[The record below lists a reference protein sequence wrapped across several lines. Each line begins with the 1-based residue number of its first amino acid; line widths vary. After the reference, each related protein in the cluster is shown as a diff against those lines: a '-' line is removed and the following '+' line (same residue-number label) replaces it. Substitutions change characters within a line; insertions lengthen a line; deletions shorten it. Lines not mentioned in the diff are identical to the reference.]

1 MFLFSIQNLVSN
13 LKIYILVF
21 KCIFTNKWNCSNS
34 HIFCFVNFW
43 NMEVTNVTIMN
54 RIMLCCRSSSKFIS
68 DFTMLTSFSTV
79 GLRVTR
85 QTISIFRIMFL
96 LNTVWSHN
104 LLNLSPLWH
113 CGNLHLSISSVS
125 RVIQETEASW

>member
-1 MFLFSIQNLVSN
+1 
-13 LKIYILVF
+13 
-21 KCIFTNKWNCSNS
+21 
-34 HIFCFVNFW
+34 
-43 NMEVTNVTIMN
+43 MEVTNVTIMN
-54 RIMLCCRSSSKFIS
+54 RIMLCCSSSSKFIS

-104 LLNLSPLWH
+104 LLNLSPL
-113 CGNLHLSISSVS
+113 
-125 RVIQETEASW
+125 